1 MNRAPWV
8 VAAVSLFLV
17 LALATPAF
25 AWQFGLVDSND
36 RDSQGT
42 SLAIDKAGTVYVALG
57 GEPRRRSLVGELDGI
72 GLVEEA
78 GGRH

>member
-42 SLAIDKAGTVYVALG
+42 SLAIDKAGTVYVAW
-57 GEPRRRSLVGELDGI
+57 
-72 GLVEEA
+72 EENHGDDLWWA
-78 GGRH
+78 NWTASSPNKLT